1 MAKNQVNN
9 QVKNQERETD
19 INQIM
24 TMNHI
29 LMLTEREALNTKRV
43 ALEIE
48 NTIHNDHMYAISMVN
63 KKRTTRI
70 KLLLVPNQH
79 DLVGMTLYSN
89 DIPIWCDF
97 TKCGDFKTV
106 EYERI
111 IQGLIMTLIY
121 QEVRHDEEML
131 SQSDK

>member
-9 QVKNQERETD
+9 QVKNQERETN

-43 ALEIE
+43 ALEVE
-48 NTIHNDHMYAISMVN
+48 NTIRNDHMYAISMVN
-63 KKRTTRI
+63 KKRTTRM
-70 KLLLVPNQH
+70 KLLLIPNQH

-121 QEVRHDEEML
+121 REVWHDEEML
-131 SQSDK
+131 PESY